1 MDTRKITLPRAQV
14 NYKPYLAFVLIPFF
28 ITCLFAIFGNPA
40 GIVAIEGYEHGVAIC
55 GDEAAQEAYLDQ
67 ATLFT
72 DEYATYIINKGHES
86 DPEVVALQAAAL
98 IECSKY

>member
-1 MDTRKITLPRAQV
+1 MSKFIIGFCGSV
-14 NYKPYLAFVLIPFF
+14 FF

-55 GDEAAQEAYLDQ
+55 GSGAAQESYLGA
-67 ATLFT
+67 ATLFQ
-72 DEYATYIINKGHES
+72 DEYATYVINKGHEN
-86 DPEVVALQAAAL
+86 DKEVAALRAAAL